1 MQLPGKMF
9 HRLEK
14 RSYFSISLADKATG
28 FSMSFHKG
36 LLLTDLSY
44 LPALP
49 QLSSS
54 PFYIRIPVFLI
65 ISSLL

>member
-1 MQLPGKMF
+1 MQLPEKMF

-28 FSMSFHKG
+28 FSTSFHTG
-36 LLLTDLSY
+36 LLLTDLSHR
-44 LPALP
+44 PAQP
-49 QLSSS
+49 QLSPS